1 MSANVPS
8 DFISILDDKIY
19 MLRLQLRSEGDLV
32 AIKLQGQLAAALRI
46 RERIQ
51 PNTGA
56 ELEKQPID
64 ALAEWC
70 RWERDALAFEP
81 RL

>member
-8 DFISILDDKIY
+8 DFISILDNKINT
-19 MLRLQLRSEGDLV
+19 LRLQLRSERDPLSV
-32 AIKLQGQLAAALRI
+32 KLQGQLAAALRI

-51 PNTGA
+51 PNTGS
-56 ELEKQPID
+56 ELEKKPID

-81 RL
+81 RP